1 MGKPPIYIFVLL
13 GLTLTFSSCEEILF
27 EPDITNTTIE
37 ILAPKE
43 NAVLTSSTVFFQ
55 WAAVEG
61 ATSYEVQLATPNFE
75 NARQIVF
82 NTTVEETSYN
92 EELPPNDY
100 EWRVRAQNSSFSSA
114 FTSARFKVET
124 NEVFSSER
132 VALISPPNNYITN
145 KSKIT
150 LEWQEVDN
158 AQIYRIQVLENSELK
173 LEETTVNNSVEIDFP
188 EGEFT
193 WKIRAENETQNTI
206 YTGRTILVDTTSPN
220 TTTLLK
226 PENNSTTSNT
236 SLTFEWS
243 RTPIAGSVESDSLYI
258 FKDVALQDLEK
269 KARVTNSYTAILNR
283 QQTYYWYMKSFDEAG
298 NQTQRSEV
306 FSFTVN

>member
-13 GLTLTFSSCEEILF
+13 GLILTFSSCEEILF

-37 ILAPKE
+37 VLAPKE
-43 NAVLTSSTVFFQ
+43 NTVLTSSTVFFQ

-82 NTTVEETSYN
+82 NTTVEETSYS

-100 EWRVRAQNSSFSSA
+100 EWKVRAQNSGYSSA
-114 FTSARFKVET
+114 FNSARFKVET

-158 AQIYRIQVLENSELK
+158 AQIYRLQVLENSELK
-173 LEETTVNNSVEIDFP
+173 LEETNVNNSVEIDFP

-193 WKIRAENETQNTI
+193 WEIRAENETQNTI

-236 SLTFEWS
+236 SLTFEWD
-243 RTPIAGSVESDSLYI
+243 RTPKVGSVEGDSLYI
-258 FKDVALQDLEK
+258 FKDVELQDLEK

-283 QQTYYWYMKSFDEAG
+283 QKTYYWYMKSFDEAG
-298 NQTQRSEV
+298 NQSQRSEV

>member
-1 MGKPPIYIFVLL
+1 MGKPQIYIFVLL

-27 EPDITNTTIE
+27 EPDITNTSIE

-55 WAAVEG
+55 WIAVEG
-61 ATSYEVQLATPNFE
+61 ATFYEVQLATPNFE

-82 NTTVEETSYN
+82 NTTVEETFYN

-100 EWRVRAQNSSFSSA
+100 EWRVRAQNSGYSSA
-114 FTSARFKVET
+114 FTSAKFKVET
-124 NEVFSSER
+124 NEDFSSER

-173 LEETTVNNSVEIDFP
+173 LEETSVNNSVEIDFP

-226 PENNSTTSNT
+226 PENNSTTSNP

-243 RTPIAGSVESDSLYI
+243 RTPITGSTESDSLYI
-258 FKDVALQDLEK
+258 YKDVELQDLEK
-269 KARVTNSYTAILNR
+269 KARVTNSYTEILNR
-283 QQTYYWYMKSFDEAG
+283 QETYYWYMKSFDEAG
-298 NQTQRSEV
+298 NQSQRSEI